1 MIIND
6 TVLRSDWIVAC
17 KIDDVKEE
25 PIQVVVMGE
34 RVVLFRNEQG
44 IHAFKD
50 LCIHR
55 GAALSLGCVRDGNL
69 VCPYHGWEYNDEGT

>member
-25 PIQVVVMGE
+25 PIQSNNNG
-34 RVVLFRNEQG
+34 
-44 IHAFKD
+44 
-50 LCIHR
+50 
-55 GAALSLGCVRDGNL
+55 
-69 VCPYHGWEYNDEGT
+69 